1 LWKRPGVECKKKAK
15 LPLSEGERG
24 RERKRESMQENIFG
38 GQLLGGGIKCL
49 WNEVPHASKASSI
62 GKWTGGLTQIEI
74 VFKY

>member
-1 LWKRPGVECKKKAK
+1 MEKGQEESK
-15 LPLSEGERG
+15 LPLSEGEG
-24 RERKRESMQENIFG
+24 GKESMQENIFG

-62 GKWTGGLTQIEI
+62 GIWTGGLTQIKI